1 MTTKEMLASKP
12 CPDYDAMERDILDTI
27 LQNDQYIFYRSGVKD
42 NIWTDTPDF
51 WEMYCTACGGVS
63 GLKKRRDFPASRL
76 AQCPRCG
83 AKVKALRWMRRAKLK
98 NRVLYYTFVRGEG
111 AEMWLYAY
119 YVTQDFCPEPEDT
132 QMLFDLAAVYR
143 FAHGEA
149 EKWTCKR
156 QYEVNA
162 ASTPHGGGGRK
173 DHLGGFGRE
182 INSKWEKCKNVT
194 KTIWQ
199 KGQIGGVTYPA
210 YIGTITW
217 ETIRGSCLAYSQLDL
232 AVDAGLDIPEYLALY
247 VKYPA
252 CEYLW
257 KMGLGHFLYFR
268 QQDRQ
273 GFRRAVNLRADRPDK
288 LLRGLTRQEIRY
300 IAQNLI
306 SCQQAADYRKLRQA
320 GVVRCDDAGWTWAQ
334 MIPEYMDTVVAQC
347 AARGLSHRALRA
359 YIERQAARANRSVG
373 AVFMDYRDYL
383 RQNLTLPGA
392 DEFDLTP
399 QDLQLAHE
407 RLSARL
413 RTAATRKNLAA
424 FRLRRRQLRPLR
436 FAHGDYL
443 VRPVD
448 SPMELISE
456 GEQQHNCVAGYE
468 DAHAQGDT
476 AIFVLRRRDAPRQ
489 SWHTVEIDEKAL
501 CIRQLRGAHNADA
514 TPEAEDFAA
523 LWLARARHMALR

>member
-1 MTTKEMLASKP
+1 MTTEEMLAGKP
-12 CPDYDAMERDILDTI
+12 CPDYDAMERDILGTI

-42 NIWTDTPDF
+42 DIWTDTPDF
-51 WEMYCTACGGVS
+51 WETYCTACGVTS
-63 GLKKRRDFPASRL
+63 GLEKRRNFPVSQL

-98 NRVLYYTFVRGEG
+98 NRLLYYTFVRGTGE
-111 AEMWLYAY
+111 EIWLYAC
-119 YVTQDFCPEPEDT
+119 YVTQDFCPEPEDAC
-132 QMLFDLAAVYR
+132 MEFALASVYR

-149 EKWTCKR
+149 EKWTCNR
-156 QYEVNA
+156 QN
-162 ASTPHGGGGRK
+162 
-173 DHLGGFGRE
+173 
-182 INSKWEKCKNVT
+182 KWEKRKNVT

-199 KGQIGGVTYPA
+199 KGHNGGMTYPA

-217 ETIRGSCLAYSQLDL
+217 ETIRGSCLAYSQLDR
-232 AVDAGLDIPEYLALY
+232 AIDAGLDIPEYLALY

-257 KMGLGHFLYFR
+257 KLGLGHFLYWG
-268 QQDRQ
+268 QQNRRS
-273 GFRRAVNLRADRPDK
+273 FRRAVNLRADRPDK

-300 IAQNLI
+300 IAQHLI
-306 SCQQAADYRKLRQA
+306 SCQQAVNYRKLREA
-320 GVVRCDDAGWTWAQ
+320 GIVRCDDAGWAWAQ
-334 MIPEYMDTVVAQC
+334 MISEYMDTVVAQC

-359 YIERQAARANRSVG
+359 YIERQAARGNRSVG

-383 RQNLTLPGA
+383 WQNMDVLGA

-443 VRPVD
+443 VRPID

-489 SWHTVEIDEKAL
+489 SWHTAEIDEKTL
-501 CIRQLRGAHNADA
+501 RIKQLRGARNADA
-514 TPEAEDFAA
+514 TPDAANFAA
-523 LWLARARHMALR
+523 LWLARAKRMQARQE